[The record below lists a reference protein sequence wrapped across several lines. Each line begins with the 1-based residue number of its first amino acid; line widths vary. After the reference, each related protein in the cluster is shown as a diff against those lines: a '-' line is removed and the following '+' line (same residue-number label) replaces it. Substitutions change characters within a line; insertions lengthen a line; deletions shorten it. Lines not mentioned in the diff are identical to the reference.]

1 MENAPKKYPALQKAH
16 DKMVQ
21 IYAGNDDLKCG
32 KDDLQTLSAQM
43 NKCFGRFEEDNIQ
56 STTDVLFQIAKDKM
70 TSEHDKNVLI
80 GLRQMV
86 RELEMS
92 MYRPNA
98 RY

>member
-70 TSEHDKNVLI
+70 TSEHDKNILI